1 MKMPIF
7 LKNKVFKVQDRSV
20 LQLMSVISHN
30 EKKDH
35 VRTFTENVQTHST
48 LEEKKFI
55 QYYAEHIN
63 FFVKRAGWLIT
74 KIYQQFTFAQK
85 F

>member
-74 KIYQQFTFAQK
+74 KIYQQFTFAQN

>member
-7 LKNKVFKVQDRSV
+7 KKNKVFQAQHRSV
-20 LQLMSVISHN
+20 LQLMS
-30 EKKDH
+30 K
-35 VRTFTENVQTHST
+35 ENVKTHST
-48 LEEKKFI
+48 LEETKFI
-55 QYYAEHIN
+55 PLYVEHIN
-63 FFVKRAGWLIT
+63 FLVKRAGWLIT